1 MNKLSQTMAVVNELI
16 LGKEEVIELAT
27 VSLLCHGHLLI
38 EDIPGVGKTTM
49 VYIFGKLMSF
59 DVSRIQFTNDLL
71 PSDIIGT
78 PIFKREIEKFEF
90 HKGPLFGNLI
100 LADELNR
107 ATPKTQSA
115 LLQVMEEKK
124 VSVDGAEYSMPDP
137 FIIMATQNPY
147 SQMGTYPLPE
157 SQLDRFF
164 MGISLG
170 LPSPKYEKMIIQQ
183 RDIRERVDE
192 LRSILSLEDLRVF
205 NKKVWEV
212 HTSEELLDYLL
223 RLIQKVR
230 SEVDG
235 GEFLSP
241 RAGKDLLMASRGR
254 AIIHERDYVTPE
266 DIQFVF
272 PYIVGHRVAHHKTFE
287 DIHNLLKNL
296 IKEVSCQS

>member
-1 MNKLSQTMAVVNELI
+1 MNKISQVINSVNDLI
-16 LGKEEVIELAT
+16 LGKEEAIKLAT
-27 VSLLCHGHLLI
+27 ISLLCGGHLLI

-49 VYIFGKLMSF
+49 VYIFGKLFSF

-78 PIFKREIEKFEF
+78 HIFKKETESFEF
-90 HKGPLFGNLI
+90 HRGPLFGNLI

-124 VSVDGAEYSMPDP
+124 VSVDSGDYAMPDP

-170 LPSPKYEKMIIQQ
+170 LPSADYEKLIIQQ
-183 RDIRERVDE
+183 RDIRESIDSLTPLLDLDG
-192 LRSILSLEDLRVF
+192 LREIS
-205 NKKVWEV
+205 KQVWDIHV
-212 HTSEELLDYLL
+212 SEELLDYLL
-223 RLIQKVR
+223 RLINHVR
-230 SEVDG
+230 SHVQG

-241 RAGKDLLMASRGR
+241 RAGKDLLLAARGHALVEGR
-254 AIIHERDYVTPE
+254 EFVAPQDVQY
-266 DIQFVF
+266 VF
-272 PYIVGHRVAHHKTFE
+272 PFIVGHRIGHHKTLK
-287 DIHNLLKNL
+287 DIHHHL
-296 IKEVSCQS
+296 KEVMKKVTC

>member
-1 MNKLSQTMAVVNELI
+1 MNKLTETMSVVNELI

-27 VSLLCHGHLLI
+27 ISLLCQGHLLI

-49 VYIFGKLMSF
+49 VYIFGKLMNF

-78 PIFKREIEKFEF
+78 PIFKKETEVFEF

-115 LLQVMEEKK
+115 LLQVMEERR
-124 VSVDGAEYSMPDP
+124 VSVDGTEYTMPEP
-137 FIIMATQNPY
+137 FIIMATQNPH

-170 LPSPKYEKMIIQQ
+170 LPSEEYEKKIIQQ
-183 RDIRERVDE
+183 KDIRECVDE
-192 LRSILSLEDLRVF
+192 LNPLVDVEEMKSLNRKL
-205 NKKVWEV
+205 WEV
-212 HTSEELLDYLL
+212 HASDELLDYLL
-223 RLIQKVR
+223 RLIKLVR
-230 SEVDG
+230 TDMVG

-254 AIIHERDYVTPE
+254 ALIHERDYVTPE

-272 PYIVGHRVAHHKTFE
+272 PYIVGHRVAHDKTFE
-287 DIHNLLKNL
+287 DIHKRLKGL
-296 IKEVSCQS
+296 VKQVSCQQ

>member
-1 MNKLSQTMAVVNELI
+1 MNKLKETIHQVNELI
-16 LGKEEVIELAT
+16 LGKGDAIKLAT
-27 VSLLCHGHLLI
+27 ISLICQGHLLI

-49 VYIFGKLMSF
+49 VYIFGKLMSC

-78 PIFKREIEKFEF
+78 HIFKKESETFEF

-115 LLQVMEEKK
+115 LLQVMEEKR
-124 VSVDGAEYSMPDP
+124 VSLDSGEYLMPDP

-170 LPSPKYEKMIIQQ
+170 LPSAEYEKQIIQQ
-183 RDIRERVDE
+183 RDIKERINE
-192 LRSILSLEDLRVF
+192 LQPTLNHDDL
-205 NKKVWEV
+205 KELYQKVWNIHV
-212 HTSEELLDYLL
+212 SDDLLDYLL
-223 RLIQKVR
+223 RLVNEVR
-230 SEVDG
+230 SSIEG

-241 RAGKDLLMASRGR
+241 RAGKDLLLAARG
-254 AIIHERDYVTPE
+254 AAVIHERDFVTPE
-266 DIQFVF
+266 DLQFIF
-272 PYIVGHRVAHHKTFE
+272 PYIVGHRISHHHSFSHVHKS
-287 DIHNLLKNL
+287 LKKM
-296 IKEVSCQS
+296 IEKVPC

>member
-1 MNKLSQTMAVVNELI
+1 MNTVKQALNLVNQNI
-16 LGKEEVIELAT
+16 LGKEET
-27 VSLLCHGHLLI
+27 VSLAMISLLCQGHLLI

-49 VYIFGKLMSF
+49 VYIFGKLLGL
-59 DVSRIQFTNDLL
+59 DISRIQFTNDLL

-78 PIFKREIEKFEF
+78 PIFKKETESFEF

-115 LLQVMEEKK
+115 LLQVMEERK
-124 VSVDGAEYSMPDP
+124 VSVDSGEYHMPDP

-170 LPSPKYEKMIIQQ
+170 LPSSEYEKQIIQQ
-183 RDIRERVDE
+183 RDIRERIKEMNALFEKDE
-192 LRSILSLEDLRVF
+192 LKEIHESLWNIHASDD
-205 NKKVWEV
+205 
-212 HTSEELLDYLL
+212 LLDYLL
-223 RLIQKVR
+223 RLVGSVR
-230 SEVDG
+230 ENIDG

-241 RAGKDLLMASRGR
+241 RAGKDLLMAAR
-254 AIIHERDYVTPE
+254 AKAFIEERDYVIPE

-272 PYIVGHRVAHHKTFE
+272 PYVVGHRIGHHKSFNE
-287 DIHNLLKNL
+287 VHQILKSL
-296 IKEVSCQS
+296 IKDIAC